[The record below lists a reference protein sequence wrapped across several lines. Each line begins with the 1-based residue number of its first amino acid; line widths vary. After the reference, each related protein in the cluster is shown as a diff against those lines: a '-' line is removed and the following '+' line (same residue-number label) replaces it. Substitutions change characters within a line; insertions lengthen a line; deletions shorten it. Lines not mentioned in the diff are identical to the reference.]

1 VITNE
6 DIAMSSNQQLHAIVY
21 GRVQG
26 VSFRFYTVAQANT
39 LGLTG
44 WVRNLPDDTVEVV
57 AEGGRPQLESLL
69 TWLHQGSPGARV
81 TSVDAEWRPATGA
94 FREFVIVRYSE

>member
-1 VITNE
+1 MN
-6 DIAMSSNQQLHAIVY
+6 NQEQLHAIVH

-39 LGLTG
+39 LKLTG

-57 AEGGRPQLESLL
+57 AEGARPQLESLL
-69 TWLHQGSPGARV
+69 VWLHQGSPGARV

-94 FREFVIVRYSE
+94 FKEFSIIRYSE